1 MSHSVSNP
9 RSTLHALAPI
19 GLGTPE
25 VESLLSYFCRL
36 AVSHSVSVAALC
48 RQVAATVGWKLSEKY
63 DWHVG
68 NIGGIGDSASNWS
81 AALSALTSVERL
93 DRLTLLP
100 WRDVIAQTSLA
111 ATRSRWCPA
120 CFAEDRDSGNTPYFR
135 LAWDVG
141 AVSVCAKH
149 KTELVHICPEC
160 GRPDARHKSAY
171 VVPGW
176 CAHCGAFLGDDGEP
190 PVPATPEELWKAT
203 QVGTMLKAQASLETP
218 PSRKAMLDAIQE
230 LVTRLDNGKGAVF
243 ARRVDLSKTTVHYW
257 LKEGGAPAL
266 PAHLRIASQAG
277 LSLPQL
283 LTGNL
288 TGWTPSTAEVHQLT
302 LLFPDE
308 TKRAAARSID
318 WEKVRDELR
327 AFSRLPSII
336 SVSEAARRLDIDP
349 RLLYQRANKE
359 ARVLAER
366 WKQYMQRR
374 KEESVVNARAI
385 IEAACQD
392 IVADGKAINLR
403 ELHARVP
410 KGVLGSIRGVID
422 ILQEVKET
430 LGAS

>member
-1 MSHSVSNP
+1 MSYSISNP
-9 RSTLHALAPI
+9 RSTLHALTPI

-48 RQVAATVGWKLSEKY
+48 RQVARDVGWELSEKHE
-63 DWHVG
+63 WHIG
-68 NIGGIGDSASNWS
+68 NIGGIGDAASNWS
-81 AALSALTSVERL
+81 AALSALTSIERL

-100 WRDVIAQTSLA
+100 WRDVIAQTSLV

-120 CFAEDRDSGNTPYFR
+120 CFAEDRDSGKTPYFR

-141 AVSVCAKH
+141 AVSVCARH
-149 KTELVHICPEC
+149 KTALMHICPDC

-176 CAHCGAFLGDDGEP
+176 CAHCGAFLGDGES
-190 PVPATPEELWKAT
+190 PAPASPEELWKGT
-203 QVGTMLKAQASLETP
+203 QVGAMLKAQASLEAP
-218 PSRKAMLDAIQE
+218 PARQAMLDAIQA

-243 ARRVDLSKTTVHYW
+243 ARRLGLSKTTVHYW

-266 PAHLRIASQAG
+266 PAHLRIASQTG

-288 TGWTPSTAEVHQLT
+288 TGWNPGTAEVHQLA

-318 WEKVRDELR
+318 WDKIREELH
-327 AFSRLPSII
+327 AFSRLPSIV
-336 SVSEAARRLDIDP
+336 SVSEAARRLDVDP
-349 RLLYQRANKE
+349 RSLYQHANKE

-366 WKQYMQRR
+366 WTQYMKRR
-374 KEESVVNARAI
+374 KEHSVVNARI
-385 IEAACQD
+385 VIEAACRD
-392 IVADGKAINLR
+392 ILADGKAINLR
-403 ELHARVP
+403 ELHCRVP
-410 KGVLGSIRGVID
+410 REVLGSIRGVID
-422 ILQEVKET
+422 VLQEVKEA
-430 LGAS
+430 LGVS

>member
-1 MSHSVSNP
+1 MSHSISNP
-9 RSTLHALAPI
+9 RSTLHALAPL

-48 RQVAATVGWKLSEKY
+48 RQVAKAVGWELSEKHE
-63 DWHVG
+63 WHVG
-68 NIGGIGDSASNWS
+68 NIGGIGDAASNWS

-93 DRLTLLP
+93 DRLTQLP

-120 CFAEDRDSGNTPYFR
+120 CFAEDRDSGETPYFR

-149 KTELVHICPEC
+149 KTELVHLCPDC

-176 CAHCGAFLGDDGEP
+176 CAHCGAFLGEGEP
-190 PVPATPEELWKAT
+190 PIPASPEELWKAT
-203 QVGTMLKAQASLETP
+203 QVGAMLQAQASLDTP
-218 PSRKAMLDAIQE
+218 PNRQTMLEAIQA

-243 ARRVDLSKTTVHYW
+243 ARRVGLSKTTVHYW

-266 PAHLRIASQAG
+266 PAHLRIASQTG

-288 TGWTPSTAEVHQLT
+288 TGWTPCTAEVHQLA

-336 SVSEAARRLDIDP
+336 SVSEAARRLDVDA
-349 RLLYQRANKE
+349 RLLYQHANKE

-366 WKQYMQRR
+366 WTQFMRRR
-374 KEESVVNARAI
+374 KQQSVVNARAI

-392 IVADGKAINLR
+392 ILADGKAINLR
-403 ELHARVP
+403 ELDARVP
-410 KGVLGSIRGVID
+410 KEVLGSIRGVID
-422 ILQEVKET
+422 VLQEVKEA
-430 LGAS
+430 LGVS